1 MQKNKNIKS
10 NFKKKLI
17 NFYNL
22 NKIKIYSFSFIFIVL
37 IVISVFIKNNN
48 EKKNVLISEK
58 FIQAG
63 ILLSSN
69 KKDEA
74 KNIFEEIILTKN
86 SFYSILALNTLIEKK
101 LITDKEEVLRN
112 FKIVEKS
119 ASNQESKDLIKL
131 KKALYLMN
139 ISEVEKGN
147 ILLKDLVDK
156 NSTQKDIAEEI
167 LEK

>member
-1 MQKNKNIKS
+1 MQENINIKS

-119 ASNQESKDLIKL
+119 ASNQESKV
-131 KKALYLMN
+131 N
-139 ISEVEKGN
+139 
-147 ILLKDLVDK
+147 
-156 NSTQKDIAEEI
+156 
-167 LEK
+167 

>member
-1 MQKNKNIKS
+1 MQENINIKS
-10 NFKKKLI
+10 NFRNKLI

-69 KKDEA
+69 KKEEA

>member
-1 MQKNKNIKS
+1 MQENINIKS
-10 NFKKKLI
+10 NFRNKLI

>member
-1 MQKNKNIKS
+1 MQENINIKS
-10 NFKKKLI
+10 NFRNKLI

-37 IVISVFIKNNN
+37 IVILVFIKNNN

-74 KNIFEEIILTKN
+74 KSIFEEIILTKN
-86 SFYSILALNTLIEKK
+86 SFYSILALNTLI
-101 LITDKEEVLRN
+101 L
-112 FKIVEKS
+112 
-119 ASNQESKDLIKL
+119 
-131 KKALYLMN
+131 
-139 ISEVEKGN
+139 
-147 ILLKDLVDK
+147 
-156 NSTQKDIAEEI
+156 
-167 LEK
+167 

>member
-1 MQKNKNIKS
+1 MEENINIKS
-10 NFKKKLI
+10 SFKNKLT
-17 NFYNL
+17 NFYNF
-22 NKIKIYSFSFIFIVL
+22 NKIKVYLFAFILLALMI
-37 IVISVFIKNNN
+37 IIVFIKNNN

-63 ILLSSN
+63 VLLSSN
-69 KKDEA
+69 KKDQA
-74 KNIFEEIILTKN
+74 KNIFEEIILSKN
-86 SFYSILALNTLIEKK
+86 SFYSILALNILIEKE
-101 LITDKEEVLRN
+101 LITNKEEVLRN

-119 ASNQESKDLIKL
+119 VSNQDSKDLIKL
-131 KKALYLMN
+131 KKALYLIN

-156 NSTQKDIAEEI
+156 NSKQKNIAEEI